1 LLYSCELKKV
11 VCLSMGLQ
19 HAAWLFT
26 VPVRVEGLEV
36 TVVGETFNCLFQ
48 GRDVILTCSISG
60 FPRPRILFDRN
71 GDRIIPRMPG
81 FERIT
86 NISFDQVS
94 IGLRHELFS
103 GFRFFTGKPLRV
115 KR

>member
-1 LLYSCELKKV
+1 MPFNGCST
-11 VCLSMGLQ
+11 
-19 HAAWLFT
+19 WLFT
-26 VPVRVEGLEV
+26 VPVQVEELEL

-71 GDRIIPRMPG
+71 GERIIPGMPG

-86 NISFDQVS
+86 NISLDQVS
-94 IGLRHELFS
+94 IGLRHNCCQVYWEITACKAWESLLQKWAL
-103 GFRFFTGKPLRV
+103 T
-115 KR
+115 